1 MCRCVF
7 GRVIEREE
15 DAGEGRRR
23 FYFEREQMLA
33 VDKTVNHCYGSDIA
47 ATCISWPPVANSLIA
62 CDWSLQAKKE
72 SSFQRQIR
80 DWDQEEGGT

>member
-1 MCRCVF
+1 
-7 GRVIEREE
+7 
-15 DAGEGRRR
+15 
-23 FYFEREQMLA
+23 MLV
-33 VDKTVNHCYGSDIA
+33 VDKTVNHCSGSDEV

-62 CDWSLQAKKE
+62 YDWSLWAKKE